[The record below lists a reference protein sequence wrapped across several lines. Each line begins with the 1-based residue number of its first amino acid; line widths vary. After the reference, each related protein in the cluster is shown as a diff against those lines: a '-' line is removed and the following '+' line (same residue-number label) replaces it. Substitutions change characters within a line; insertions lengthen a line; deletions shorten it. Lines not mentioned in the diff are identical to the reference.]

1 MERMEYP
8 AGEHQKLILYVSD
21 DTGGPVE
28 WDDLMAAFGAE
39 AARLEIDGWRIVAT
53 SVLPLRQTGTAGN
66 ILFQS
71 GGQYATKA
79 ALSVVYARTG

>member
-1 MERMEYP
+1 MDRMEYA
-8 AGEHQKLILYVSD
+8 AGENQKVVLYISD

-28 WDDLMAAFGAE
+28 WEELFTAFTAE
-39 AARLEIDGWRIVAT
+39 AARWEAKGWRVVAT

-79 ALSVVYARTG
+79 ALSVVYARS

>member
-1 MERMEYP
+1 MDRMEYA
-8 AGEHQKLILYVSD
+8 AGENQKVVLYISD
-21 DTGGPVE
+21 DTGGPVK
-28 WDDLMAAFGAE
+28 WDELFTAFTAE
-39 AARLEIDGWRIVAT
+39 AAQWEPDGWRVVAT

-79 ALSVVYARTG
+79 ALSVVYARS